1 LATTAGD
8 VGSRTGLAAFA
19 GFSEPVA
26 AAWDESFMGAFPPH
40 VTHALL
46 DGAREMRV
54 RTGEVFYRG
63 AEHIETAV
71 LALVVDGLVRT
82 HLRAEGG
89 RQITIRYAWPAD
101 IIGAP
106 ALVMAGIGD
115 DRGRER
121 WQLYGGHRLH
131 AEALRDTL
139 LLKLSPAR
147 FLELAQVEAS
157 VASALATCLARLTVE
172 TEQILEDGLFLSIR
186 ARVARHL
193 LDLAV
198 CRDGTLVVAEGH
210 REIADAIG
218 SVREVVSRTLI
229 RFREEGVVDV
239 DRREGETI
247 LLDAAALHAIA
258 AAG

>member
-1 LATTAGD
+1 MATTAGD
-8 VGSRTGLAAFA
+8 VGSRRELVAFA
-19 GFSEPVA
+19 GFSEQVA
-26 AAWDESFMGAFPPH
+26 AAWDESFMGAFPPR
-40 VTHALL
+40 VTQALL
-46 DGAREMRV
+46 DGARETTV
-54 RTGEVFYRG
+54 PAGEVFYRG
-63 AEHIETAV
+63 AEHVETAV
-71 LALVVDGLVRT
+71 LALIVDGLVRT
-82 HLRAEGG
+82 YLRAESG

-106 ALVMAGIGD
+106 ALVMAGAGG
-115 DRGRER
+115 DRGDER
-121 WQLYGGHRLH
+121 WMLYGGHRLH

-172 TEQILEDGLFLSIR
+172 TEQMLEDGLFLSIR

-198 CRDGTLVVAEGH
+198 YRDGALVVAEGH

-218 SVREVVSRTLI
+218 SVREVVSRTLV
-229 RFREEGVVDV
+229 RFREEGVVD
-239 DRREGETI
+239 RREGETV
-247 LLDAAALHAIA
+247 LVDAAALHAIA